1 MVKKTIK
8 EMIEV
13 MEGFDKGE
21 VIEFSE
27 DGFKTILGEANKKD
41 DSDLGW
47 NWEDFD
53 YRIKK
58 FQYPMWFKS
67 ISSGLVVKFDNL
79 NSGEVIVGNEVHK
92 IKDYNDAWIEH
103 TNKYHW
109 EEIEEP
115 IAKQKVTIEKWL
127 IEDNNIKVVVETS
140 DIDSWLKSFP
150 IAQKLKFIESY
161 EVEI

>member
-1 MVKKTIK
+1 MAKTIK

-13 MEGFDKGE
+13 MEWFEGGGAVE
-21 VIEFSE
+21 CVERGHSNWEIV
-27 DGFKTILGEANKKD
+27 NHPC
-41 DSDLGW
+41 W
-47 NWEDFD
+47 NWDDFE
-53 YRIKK
+53 YRIKE

-67 ISSGLVVKFDNL
+67 TPSGIVVKFDNL

-92 IKDYNDAWIEH
+92 IGEYYDAWVKH

-127 IEDNNIKVVVETS
+127 IEDTGLNTKGIKVVVETS
-140 DIDSWLKSFP
+140 DINSWLSYYPRARK
-150 IAQKLKFIESY
+150 IKLIESY

>member
-1 MVKKTIK
+1 MGDIMAKKTIK

-13 MEGFDKGE
+13 MKWFEGEGEVERTDKGYE
-21 VIEFSE
+21 SWRTTETPV
-27 DGFKTILGEANKKD
+27 
-41 DSDLGW
+41 W
-47 NWEDFD
+47 NWDDYD
-53 YRIKK
+53 YRIKE

-67 ISSGLVVKFDNL
+67 TSSSLVVRFDNL
-79 NSGEVIVGNEVHK
+79 DSGEVVVGNEVHK
-92 IKDYNDAWIEH
+92 IGEYDEDWIEH

-127 IEDNNIKVVVETS
+127 VEDNYIKVVVEAS
-140 DIDSWLKSFP
+140 DIDAWLKSFP
-150 IAQKLKFIESY
+150 KAKKIKLIESY

>member
-1 MVKKTIK
+1 MAKTIK

-13 MEGFDKGE
+13 MEAYAKGGEVERTDKGYE
-21 VIEFSE
+21 SWRTTETPI
-27 DGFKTILGEANKKD
+27 
-41 DSDLGW
+41 W
-47 NWEDFD
+47 NWEWND
-53 YRIKK
+53 YRIKE

-67 ISSGLVVKFDNL
+67 ISSSLVVRFDNL

-92 IKDYNDAWIEH
+92 IGEYYGSWFEH

-127 IEDNNIKVVVETS
+127 IEDTSLNTKGIKVVIETS
-140 DIDSWLKSFP
+140 DIASWLSYYPKARK
-150 IAQKLKFIESY
+150 IKLIESY